1 MSELNGIKPGS
12 GSNERGIHFTVKDI
26 LHIEVAPALGC
37 TEPTAIALGA
47 AAAASLLPGNEID
60 LIEIWVDPNI
70 YKNGLAVAI
79 PGAQGLSGLDMAT
92 ALGALGGDANL
103 GMEVLHPID
112 DQKLRQAQ
120 ALIAG
125 GKVKVNLLKDHRG
138 LHIRTVIRSGPDVA
152 ESVIRDLHNNIVLLS
167 LNGEE
172 LRGHPLISAPKEGEK
187 KDLAGLEKWL
197 TDLSLQQLLDL
208 IDDLDDEDLAFIEE
222 GLRLNLRLARYG
234 LKHGPGLGIGKA
246 LERLAN
252 QRLLKRDMVLEARI
266 LTSAAAD
273 TRMAG
278 VKLPAMS
285 SAGSGNHGLTA
296 ILPIQAVRDYIDC
309 DDRTVLKAIGFSHI
323 VTAYI
328 KAFTGRLS
336 AVCGC
341 AVAAGVGAAAGVT
354 YLLGGD
360 IRHISGAIK
369 NLTQELA
376 GVICD
381 GAKAGCALKL
391 STAAGAAVQ
400 AALFAL
406 QGVTVMPTDGIIGV
420 SSEQTIRNIGELA
433 TEGMVE
439 TDRTILNIMLEK
451 QFAGS

>member
-1 MSELNGIKPGS
+1 MSNSPENPS
-12 GSNERGIHFTVKDI
+12 TRSRTRFTVKDI
-26 LHIEVAPALGC
+26 LQIQVAPALGC
-37 TEPTAIALGA
+37 TEPAAIALGA
-47 AAAASLLPGNEID
+47 ASAASLLPENGID
-60 LIEIWVDPNI
+60 RVEIWVDPNI

-79 PGAQGLSGLDMAT
+79 PGAQGHSGLDMAS
-92 ALGALGGDANL
+92 ALGALGGDPNL
-103 GMEVLHPID
+103 GMEVLDPID
-112 DQKLRQAQ
+112 EQTLNRAK
-120 ALIAG
+120 ALLETG
-125 GKVKVNLLKDHRG
+125 NVKVNLLKDHKG
-138 LHIRTVIRSGPDVA
+138 LYIKTVIQSGDNQA
-152 ESVIRDLHNNIVLLS
+152 ESIIQDLHDNIVSLQ

-172 LRGHPLISAPKEGEK
+172 QRDHALISSETKGQE
-187 KDLAGLEKWL
+187 KDLPALESWL
-197 TDLSLQQLLDL
+197 TDLSLPQLLAL
-208 IDDLDDEDLAFIEE
+208 IDDLDANDLAFIEE
-222 GLRLNLRLARYG
+222 GLRLNRRLATYG
-234 LKHGPGLGIGKA
+234 LKYGPGLGIGKA
-246 LERLAN
+246 LDRLAI
-252 QRLLKRDMVLEARI
+252 QRLLKRDMVLAARI

-278 VKLPAMS
+278 IKLPAMS

-296 ILPIQAVRDYIDC
+296 TLPIWAVKDYIEC
-309 DDRTVLKAIGFSHI
+309 DDRTVLKAVGFSHI

-391 STAAGAAVQ
+391 STAGGAAVQ
-400 AALFAL
+400 AALFSL
-406 QGVTVMPTDGIIGV
+406 QGVSVMPTDGIIGI
-420 SSEQTIRNIGELA
+420 SPEQTIRNIGELA
-433 TEGMVE
+433 TEGMIE

-451 QFAGS
+451 QFAGQ